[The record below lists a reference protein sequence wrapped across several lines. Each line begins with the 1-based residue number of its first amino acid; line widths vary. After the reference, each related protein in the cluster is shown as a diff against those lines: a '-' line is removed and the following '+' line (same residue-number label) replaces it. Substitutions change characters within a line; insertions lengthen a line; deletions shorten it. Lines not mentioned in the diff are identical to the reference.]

1 MTNVETK
8 SGGAPPSELD
18 AVKAWLRQVEIGDG
32 MHHRN
37 LTVFPLFPGGTFQP
51 RALPEGHHDQGALA
65 LFPEESER
73 YVLIDDAIEAGE
85 AVVEELNEVGHVPL
99 LGVTNSAVQPIL
111 IPEGQIL
118 IGAKQNRTV
127 TLTVLVAAGAKFQ
140 LPVACVEQGRWSYR
154 TRQFRPDFYAR
165 PSLRE
170 KKIKSAQ
177 MNRMMGLGALS
188 DQGEVWASVEEHL
201 HEMDAPS
208 PTRDMVDG
216 YRAVEHRVKDYR
228 DEIELPKR
236 ACGLLAVSRGR
247 VVGLDLFDAP
257 KTMQKLWKRLGEA
270 YFVEVLADDIETP
283 AADKALAEAFVETV
297 AERMTPAA
305 EQPELGFELELAGED
320 VAGAALWHDGAI
332 CHLAAFATG
341 DPA

>member
-1 MTNVETK
+1 MTNAETM
-8 SGGAPPSELD
+8 SGGAPPTELD
-18 AVKAWLRQVEIGDG
+18 AVKTWLRKVEIGDG
-32 MHHRN
+32 MHHKN
-37 LTVFPLFPGGTFQP
+37 LTVFPLFPSGSFKPQALSNEEMAKGT
-51 RALPEGHHDQGALA
+51 LP

-85 AVVEELNEVGHVPL
+85 AVVEEITEGGQVPL
-99 LGVTNSAVQPIL
+99 LGVTNSAVKPIL

-127 TLTVLVAAGAKFQ
+127 NLTVLVAAGKQFQ

-154 TRQFRPDFYAR
+154 TRQFRPDAYSR

-177 MNRMMGLGALS
+177 MNRMMGHGAHS
-188 DQGEVWASVEEHL
+188 DQGEVWDQVNYHL
-201 HEMDAPS
+201 NELDAPS

-257 KTMQKLWKRLGEA
+257 TTMQKLWKRLGEA

-283 AADKALAEAFVETV
+283 KADKALAEAFVATV
-297 AERMTPAA
+297 ADRMIPAA
-305 EQPELGFELELAGED
+305 EQPELGFELELAGD
-320 VAGAALWHDGAI
+320 DLAGTALWHDGAI
-332 CHLAAFATG
+332 CHLAAFTTAN
-341 DPA
+341 PA